1 MPLRC
6 LKPYVLKEINLK
18 LAEALSIRAD
28 LQRKVSQLKER
39 ILRNAKI
46 QVDEKPAEDPNE
58 LLLDLNQASKELV
71 ALVKKINKTNNVLK
85 FDQNNTMAD
94 ILAEREQLASLRD
107 LYRELAKQATVSQ
120 DRYKKLEIKFMP
132 AVDVKTVQKQADDYA
147 KQFRELDVRIQALN
161 WTIDLI
167 E

>member
-1 MPLRC
+1 M
-6 LKPYVLKEINLK
+6 K

>member
-1 MPLRC
+1 M
-6 LKPYVLKEINLK
+6 K

-28 LQRKVSQLKER
+28 LQRKVLQLKER

-58 LLLDLNQASKELV
+58 LLIELDQASIELV
-71 ALVKKINKTNNVLK
+71 SLVKKINQTNSRLK
-85 FDQNNTMAD
+85 FDKDSTMAD
-94 ILAEREQLASLRD
+94 ILSEREQLASLRD

-132 AVDVKTVQKQADDYA
+132 AVDVRNIQKQADGYA
-147 KQFRELDVRIQALN
+147 KQFRELDVKIQALN
-161 WTIDLI
+161 WTEDLI
-167 E
+167 D

>member
-1 MPLRC
+1 M
-6 LKPYVLKEINLK
+6 K

-28 LQRKVSQLKER
+28 LQRKVNQLKER

-58 LLLDLNQASKELV
+58 LLLELDQASKELV
-71 ALVKKINKTNNVLK
+71 VLVKKINKTNNILT

-132 AVDVKTVQKQADDYA
+132 AVDVKSVQKQADDYA

-161 WTIDLI
+161 WTENLID
-167 E
+167 

>member
-1 MPLRC
+1 M
-6 LKPYVLKEINLK
+6 K

-28 LQRKVSQLKER
+28 LQRKVNQLKER

-58 LLLDLNQASKELV
+58 LLLELDQASKELV
-71 ALVKKINKTNNVLK
+71 VLVKKINKTNNILT

-132 AVDVKTVQKQADDYA
+132 AVDVKSVQKQADDYA

-161 WTIDLI
+161 WTENLI
-167 E
+167 G

>member
-1 MPLRC
+1 M
-6 LKPYVLKEINLK
+6 K

-28 LQRKVSQLKER
+28 LQRKVLQLKER

-58 LLLDLNQASKELV
+58 LLLELAQASKELV
-71 ALVKKINKTNNVLK
+71 ILVKQINKTNNVLK

-132 AVDVKTVQKQADDYA
+132 AVDVKSVQKQADDYA

-161 WTIDLI
+161 WTEDLI
-167 E
+167 D

>member
-1 MPLRC
+1 M
-6 LKPYVLKEINLK
+6 K

-161 WTIDLI
+161 WTVDLI

>member
-1 MPLRC
+1 M
-6 LKPYVLKEINLK
+6 K

-28 LQRKVSQLKER
+28 LQRKVNQLKER

-58 LLLDLNQASKELV
+58 LLLELDQASKELV
-71 ALVKKINKTNNVLK
+71 VLVKKINKTNNALE
-85 FDQNNTMAD
+85 FDANNAMAD
-94 ILAEREQLASLRD
+94 ILIEREQLASLRD

-132 AVDVKTVQKQADDYA
+132 AVDVKSVQKQSDDYA
-147 KQFRELDVRIQALN
+147 KKFRELDVRIQALN
-161 WTIDLI
+161 WTEDLI
-167 E
+167 D

>member
-161 WTIDLI
+161 WTVDLI